1 MLNKSVHT
9 TETTTITE
17 VKEDLPVPLPKE
29 TTKEQLMMVEARVA
43 KIKALFEGLS
53 QEQHE
58 QVYDALE
65 KEGF

>member
-1 MLNKSVHT
+1 MTV
-9 TETTTITE
+9 
-17 VKEDLPVPLPKE
+17 D
-29 TTKEQLMMVEARVA
+29 ARVA

-53 QEQHE
+53 QEQYE